1 MSEVVIYNLGG
12 SQELGRVSLR
22 HAIRMLHR
30 RVAEVLEAV
39 EGETFGPYQRP
50 RSVALVRYVHARWVY
65 ERQGRVPYSRAALL
79 RRDRYRCAY
88 CGGTA
93 TTMDH
98 VVPRCQG
105 GTTTSLNA
113 VAGCEPRSGATGGRA
128 PAQAGLRLLRRRS
141 EGARRDVRPSP
152 PAPRRR
158 CGAAGAVRRRG
169 RGPRGR
175 WRNAG
180 WNGRLS

>member
-12 SQELGRVSLR
+12 SQVLGRVTLR

-30 RVAEVLEAV
+30 RVAEVREAV

-50 RSVALVRYVHARWVY
+50 LSVELVRYVHTKWVY

-88 CGGTA
+88 CGLAA

-105 GTTTSLNA
+105 GTTTWLNA
-113 VAGCEPRSGATGGRA
+113 VAACEPCNATKGGRTPDEAGMRLRSRPFEPVFRDIYPSA
-128 PAQAGLRLLRRRS
+128 PVARRR
-141 EGARRDVRPSP
+141 
-152 PAPRRR
+152 
-158 CGAAGAVRRRG
+158 
-169 RGPRGR
+169 
-175 WRNAG
+175 
-180 WNGRLS
+180 